1 MLKKLL
7 VVTLACIMVLSSM
20 TVVSFA
26 DTNTEPQVIK
36 EWVEDFDGYTS
47 NQLASNDPNTLY
59 RNFDACAFH
68 KVADRSRHY
77 EFSNGWYMREPAG
90 TGSSFIGDYEFK
102 NGYAGKAKDDKH
114 FHLTK
119 GHGENHNLKNIFD
132 NVPVDFSGNAKALEF
147 SFDWFDDGSADGE
160 GKRCAA
166 PAYVTADVELTDGT
180 TTVEKTLNFGTF
192 LGYRFT
198 SSLGTKI
205 TAFPEMWN
213 AFTMYIS
220 EDTAKIKITG
230 ISSNVITMNISD
242 YDVANSKWVAGT
254 NSQYKISK
262 VKNVQYQI
270 IRNSGNYSPYSS
282 FGIDNL
288 RVATLTAMPDS
299 IVSRVLPFYVNFKGI
314 NYAPSYV
321 EASNLYFMNANQ
333 SGVSNGIVNYQL
345 SETSI
350 DSTTG
355 RINVEILSSVTN
367 AKKTTSSSSATT
379 FEDGYLKVSNPVSD
393 KISGTPLM
401 FLRVN
406 GSDDAMPKL
415 NDKVQYSYDFK
426 YSGNEFSNSANRLFS
441 VESMMVTGAGRV
453 IGVSGNGVVFD
464 PSNPDV
470 SLAKLKA
477 NTWYSFDTIYEL
489 TSSGTIVSVYL
500 DGQHILTKNLTEKYK
515 EPTSL
520 KYTLRNVYVCEPNT
534 DGTAY
539 LENSVCLDNLCY
551 QVFEGGA
558 NAFNFDKSAS
568 AATNKAIANADVDF
582 VNNTIFPVA
591 ADFTVADFY
600 NLNLTNAVITD
611 ENGAE
616 LTVASD
622 GDKVLAGNKIKFSG
636 DYGKDVYYAVSSA
649 GGDENLTKTSFVTLR
664 ENLGNTFAASANAG
678 KLLTAKAVKDGAD
691 LEVYVAEYKDG
702 ELVGLKVGEGVANY
716 TPKAQGN
723 KIKVLIWNDGEL
735 VPTFTGAAYELNVQ

>member
-1 MLKKLL
+1 MLKKFLA
-7 VVTLACIMVLSSM
+7 VTLACLMILSSM
-20 TVVSFA
+20 AVVSLA
-26 DTNTEPQVIK
+26 DTNVEPQVID
-36 EWVEDFDGYTS
+36 EWVETFDSYTTS
-47 NQLASNDPNTLY
+47 QLASGVTGSIYKNLDDCPV
-59 RNFDACAFH
+59 H
-68 KVADRSRHY
+68 KISDRSRHY
-77 EFSNGWYMREPAG
+77 EFADDWYMRSSSN
-90 TGSSFIGDYEFK
+90 TDSSFIGKYEIHE
-102 NGYAGKAKDDKH
+102 GYAGKAKDDKH
-114 FHLTK
+114 FHLIK
-119 GHGENHNLKNIFD
+119 GHGSNHYIKNTFGTY
-132 NVPVDFSGNAKALEF
+132 PVDFSTNAKAVEF

-166 PAYVTADVELTDGT
+166 PAYVTADVVLTDGT

-205 TAFPEMWN
+205 TALPEMWN

-230 ISSNVITMNISD
+230 ISSDVITMNISD

-333 SGVSNGIVNYQL
+333 SGVSSGIVNYQL
-345 SETSI
+345 SETTI

-367 AKKTTSSSSATT
+367 AKKTTSSSVATT
-379 FEDGYLKVSNPVSD
+379 YEDGYLKVSNPVSD
-393 KISGTPLM
+393 KIAGSPLM

-406 GSDDAMPKL
+406 GSDDAIPKL

-464 PSNPDV
+464 PNNPDV

-500 DGQHILTKNLTEKYK
+500 DGQHILTKNLTGKYD

-520 KYTLRNVYVCEPNT
+520 KYILRNVYVCEPNT

-568 AATNKAIANADVDF
+568 AASNKAIANADVDF
-582 VNNTIFPVA
+582 VNSTIFPVS

-600 NLNLTNAVITD
+600 ALGLVNAVVTD

-636 DYGKDVYYAVSSA
+636 DYGKDVSFTVSSQ
-649 GGDENLTKTSFVTLR
+649 GGANVTKESFVTLR
-664 ENLGNTFAASANAG
+664 ENLGANLATSATAG
-678 KLLTAKAVKDGAD
+678 KLLTAKAVKNGAE

-702 ELVGLKVGEGVANY
+702 ELVGLTVGEGVANY

-723 KIKVLIWNDGEL
+723 TIKVLIWNDGQL
-735 VPTFTGAAYELNVQ
+735 VPAFTGAASQLNVN